1 MPLIRPVIALLCWI
15 GVVFP
20 LAANQVSNTS
30 ELDYVGNASCGECH
44 AEQMTQWQQSHH
56 AKAMQLANPDTVLG
70 DFNHARFEGAGGWT
84 EFNQDETGYYLE
96 TGPIGQAGQR
106 YEIPYVFGYYP
117 LQQVLVDIGQ
127 GRLQAYTVAWDA
139 RAKSEGGQRWYSLY
153 QDTHSQASP
162 FYWQGQFNN
171 WNARCA
177 QCHSTDLQRGYDVD
191 SDSYHTKWSEINVS
205 CEACHGKASQ
215 HVKLKQA
222 NQSAPHS
229 GFALAQIKQG
239 LWAFSPDQVTA
250 KLVGSKPATIEH
262 GQPGQCIA
270 CHSRRVAITDGNDP
284 SQFNQDYI
292 PRLALPDLYHSD
304 GQILDEV
311 YVYGSF
317 SQSKMAAAGVVC
329 SDCHDP
335 HSAKVKTLDNNLCAQ
350 CHLTTE
356 YDTPKHT
363 LHPVGSSGA
372 QCIDCHMP
380 AQRYMGVDDRRDHS
394 FKVPNPWVSEALG
407 TPDVCL
413 NCHQDKDSVWSQKI
427 LQDKQAKVFGHYDDI
442 GAALLMAQADA
453 VKGQA
458 NIAKLIQDEAQPPMR
473 RAVLLNHLDLSVV
486 KHLEV
491 LNSAANS
498 EQTLVKLGVI
508 NALERAPSNVQV
520 QIGFGLLYD
529 DDKNVRM
536 QAMRLL
542 APLFR
547 REVPA
552 KAQQKLQQVVTEAI
566 TTYQSQ
572 QDLLSAQLALADIA
586 YKVGQLPQAQIH
598 YDNALK
604 LQPQFLPAKL
614 NLASIYREQG
624 QLVEASALLQ
634 EILAVEPA
642 HAMALHNLGLVY
654 TINKQWSQA
663 LPALAKAAQLE
674 PTNPRFGFVYLLA
687 LEAAGDIANAKQQ
700 LLKLQSLTPDDPA
713 LAAIEKRLF

>member
-1 MPLIRPVIALLCWI
+1 MLLIRPVIALLCWV
-15 GVVFP
+15 GLVVP
-20 LAANQVSNTS
+20 VVADDLS
-30 ELDYVGNASCGECH
+30 YVGNASCGECH
-44 AEQMTQWQQSHH
+44 AEQMQLWQGSHH
-56 AKAMQLANPDTVLG
+56 AKAMQAATSKTVLG
-70 DFNHARFEGAGGWT
+70 DFNQTRFEGAGGWT
-84 EFNQDETGYYLE
+84 EFNQDEKGYYLT
-96 TGPIGQAGQR
+96 TGPLGQAGKR
-106 YEIPYVFGYYP
+106 FEVPYVFGYYP

-139 RAKSEGGQRWYSLY
+139 RPKDEGGQRWYSLY
-153 QDTHSQASP
+153 QDTHSHASP

-177 QCHSTDLQRGYDVD
+177 QCHSTDLQRGYDVAT
-191 SDSYHTKWSEINVS
+191 DSYHTQWSEINVS
-205 CEACHGKASQ
+205 CEACHGKASN

-222 NQSAPHS
+222 NKEAVNS
-229 GFALAQIKQG
+229 GFAKAQFKQG
-239 LWAFSPDQVTA
+239 LWAFSPDQLTA

-311 YVYGSF
+311 YIYGSF

-335 HSAKVKTLDNNLCAQ
+335 HSAKVKMLDNNLCAQ
-350 CHLTTE
+350 CHLPTE

-363 LHPVGSSGA
+363 LHEADSTGGV
-372 QCIDCHMP
+372 CIDCHMP
-380 AQRYMGVDDRRDHS
+380 SQRYMGVDDRRDHS
-394 FKVPNPWVSEALG
+394 FKVPNPWVSEALD

-413 NCHQDKDSVWSQKI
+413 NCHQDKDSAWSQQI
-427 LQDKQAKVFGHYDDI
+427 LKDKKAKVFGHYDDI
-442 GAALLMAQADA
+442 GSALLLAQTDA
-453 VKGQA
+453 IKGQA
-458 NIAKLIQDEAQPPMR
+458 HLAQLIKDEQQPPMR
-473 RAVLLNHLDLSVV
+473 RAVLLSHLDLSSVS
-486 KHLEV
+486 HLEV
-491 LNSAANS
+491 LHSAANS

-508 NALERAPSNVQV
+508 SALESAPSNVQV

-529 DDKNVRM
+529 QDKNVRM

-566 TTYQSQ
+566 TTYQGQ

-586 YKVGQLPQAQIH
+586 YKVGQLPQAQLH
-598 YDNALK
+598 YENALQ

-614 NLASIYREQG
+614 NLASILREQG
-624 QLVEASALLQ
+624 QLALASQLLND
-634 EILAVEPA
+634 ILSIEPE

-654 TINKQWSQA
+654 TIEKRWSQA

-674 PTNPRFGFVYLLA
+674 PQHPRFGFVYLLA
-687 LEAAGDIANAKQQ
+687 LEAAGEITTAQEQ
-700 LLKLQSLTPDDPA
+700 LARLQALTPDDPA
-713 LAAIEKRLF
+713 LQKVKQRLSHAAP